1 MAALTMGLAMTGA
14 MMTSC
19 SNQDNPTVGPDE
31 GVLPG
36 GQTIVL
42 SELESDYVAQDGDI
56 TITGGTVIAT
66 GEGLGTGIGCG
77 GCANFPSVCG
87 DITIESGVGFVNVT
101 AIKGVSAY
109 KPIGFSL
116 IDEGCVC
123 GDIYFNDNLIN
134 SMKYWYDP
142 KEDNYGGLIITISSS
157 EPGNPKK
164 ESGTWTLTP
173 AE

>member
-87 DITIESGVGFVNVT
+87 DI
-101 AIKGVSAY
+101 
-109 KPIGFSL
+109 
-116 IDEGCVC
+116 
-123 GDIYFNDNLIN
+123 YFNDNLIN

-164 ESGTWTLTP
+164 EGDTWTLTP